1 MVLSR
6 SLLYDLPPLDHSIDT
21 YSFRRRWTGVW
32 AGIFA
37 VSLLLLL
44 LLLHDPTSDTRRI
57 ESTMGVSEVNRNGPV
72 GTVAGAID
80 MEHE

>member
-1 MVLSR
+1 M
-6 SLLYDLPPLDHSIDT
+6 
-21 YSFRRRWTGVW
+21 WT
-32 AGIFA
+32 GIFA